1 MSPILSCV
9 YLDELLIG
17 LSKIRK
23 QESVAILAV
32 TLLEHWRMLMTFYSS
47 HQVLQLLSI
56 CKMLSICN
64 DYACEYPMSFNAQ
77 KSKCLVVLPRSRR
90 SLAPLLCHCDFRE

>member
-1 MSPILSCV
+1 
-9 YLDELLIG
+9 
-17 LSKIRK
+17 
-23 QESVAILAV
+23 
-32 TLLEHWRMLMTFYSS
+32 MLMTFYSS

-90 SLAPLLCHCDFRE
+90 SLAPLLCHCDFRIGGMSVEMVTSYCHLGHVVTSNLDDSLVQI